1 MVLELVLVW
10 VVRVSGASVGYS
22 SHSYARGNTPCF
34 GFTGLAKNLS
44 PPTPIPKP
52 QNPNRQTAFW
62 WCEAPRATRA
72 RARDAAR
79 TGAPG
84 VVHPERMVRK
94 RKAPV
99 HFTVARFPFDEVGTK
114 TIQEIGKDADDHIVY
129 ALTHNDDRSHVR
141 LLQFTGDAKEATLLL
156 QQETDT
162 EHAAQ
167 SARSVANCR
176 SSGWRL
182 QRGQRANGARVCFI
196 YVYDGEAKKDHRVA
210 THVVFKDAHDA
221 NTPTWLSTDER
232 MLQNPTDEL
241 FVRINAYDKTFRL
254 CEADGT
260 FKTFKCWQKPAE
272 ETSTSTSEETPAP
285 AGLLS
290 LSGTP
295 LRSTN
300 QASLRRS
307 HRFDS
312 PSPPADTSST
322 SPGSA
327 TIDSSDQSEGTRKSL
342 RIAGALARED
352 MSPGSARAL
361 LDELPAD
368 GTDPLQFL
376 TNPGSPPPP
385 WSPGLFFK

>member
-1 MVLELVLVW
+1 MV
-10 VVRVSGASVGYS
+10 
-22 SHSYARGNTPCF
+22 
-34 GFTGLAKNLS
+34 
-44 PPTPIPKP
+44 
-52 QNPNRQTAFW
+52 
-62 WCEAPRATRA
+62 
-72 RARDAAR
+72 
-79 TGAPG
+79 
-84 VVHPERMVRK
+84 
-94 RKAPV
+94 
-99 HFTVARFPFDEVGTK
+99 RFPFDEVGTK
-114 TIQEIGKDADDHIVY
+114 PINEICKDADGHIVY
-129 ALTHNDDRSHVR
+129 TLTHNDDRSRVR
-141 LLQFTGDAKEATLLL
+141 LLHFTGDAKEATCLL
-156 QQETDT
+156 QLETDA
-162 EHAAQ
+162 EYAAQ
-167 SARSVANCR
+167 SAKSVVNCR

-182 QRGQRANGARVCFI
+182 QKGQRANGPRVCFI
-196 YVYDGEAKKDHRVA
+196 YVYAGEAKKDHRVA

-221 NTPTWLSTDER
+221 NTTLWLSTDER
-232 MLQNPTDEL
+232 VLQNPTDEL

-307 HRFDS
+307 PRFES